1 MLHKLQWR
9 YATKKFD
16 PTKEVDEEIINDL
29 LKAMNLSASAYGL
42 QPYKFVV
49 VHDDALQKR
58 LQEAA
63 FGQPQ
68 VADASHLIVIT
79 ARTEITSTDIDSY
92 IANIAETRNQ
102 KVEDLQG
109 YADMMKNDL
118 LSRDQKDQ
126 LAWSQR
132 QSYIPLGTL
141 LVAAADK
148 KVDAC
153 PMEGFNP
160 DAFDEI
166 LELDG
171 YHATAMVALGY
182 RSVDDKYQHE
192 AKVRKDLT
200 DITSLRYE

>member
-9 YATKKFD
+9 YATKQFD
-16 PTKEVDEEIINDL
+16 PTKEVEEDTVNDL
-29 LKAMNLSASAYGL
+29 LQAMNLAASSYGL
-42 QPYKFVV
+42 QPYKFIV
-49 VHDDALQKR
+49 VHNDELQKK

-68 VADASHLIVIT
+68 VADASHLIIIA
-79 ARTEITSTDIDSY
+79 ARTEITEDDISDF
-92 IANIAETRNQ
+92 INNIAETRNQ
-102 KVEDLQG
+102 DVKELEG
-109 YADMMKNDL
+109 LAEMMKGDL
-118 LSRDQKDQ
+118 LSRTKENQ
-126 LAWSQR
+126 LSWAQR

-141 LVAAADK
+141 LLAAADK

-160 DAFDEI
+160 DAFNEI

-182 RSVDDKYQHE
+182 RSIQDKYQH
-192 AKVRKDLT
+192 APKVRKKLT
-200 DITSLRYE
+200 DITSLKYE